1 MKNIIIIIINLRK
14 LYIKLIIKNRYF
26 IRIKKILHKK
36 LYIIIQKKILP
47 QKKLSLFENN
57 SIIG

>member
-1 MKNIIIIIINLRK
+1 LKNIIIIINLRK

-36 LYIIIQKKILP
+36 LYIIIQKTILP

>member
-1 MKNIIIIIINLRK
+1 LKNIIIIINLRK
-14 LYIKLIIKNRYF
+14 LYIKFIIKNRYF

-36 LYIIIQKKILP
+36 LYIIIQKTILP

-57 SIIG
+57 RIIG

>member
-1 MKNIIIIIINLRK
+1 LKNIIIIIINLRK

-36 LYIIIQKKILP
+36 LYIIIQKTILP